1 MTSHNVD
8 DFLEKLR
15 GQLISRRQESED
27 RVARIKIAAD
37 DYLKAIEADLV
48 SDVAVKLGV
57 ETQRSS
63 SAVKAMLTLRSL
75 VESLPEARVRTEPT
89 NATETRLRAVAEVDE
104 HREDE
109 GHHDE
114 TRVPAPAPVPRRIET
129 DPEVEALFREFH
141 AMDFDNLAD
150 GTFKPWAEEF
160 ACRARGLQAR
170 GLADGAELLTRMF
183 RVLTAK
189 AFQRNTRDIFGLARN
204 HHGDWAARAER
215 ARREREQHQA
225 GPRGV
230 STRMVIPEALRAA
243 VATPA
248 APEEDDAAQ
257 WPEMPR
263 LLALSAEKPVVLL
276 GGVVKQ
282 EKLDRLKKH
291 LGGEVEWIAT
301 DNGNAQGIA
310 SLERRVREGR
320 VGAVVVLEELI
331 GHRHFSPVVD
341 AARQATVPLA
351 YGAKAGKASIV
362 RALHDIEVI
371 LDQQRPAE
379 TGT

>member
-1 MTSHNVD
+1 MTIHTVD
-8 DFLEKLR
+8 DLLEKLR
-15 GQLISRRQESED
+15 AQLTTRRQESEE

-37 DYLKAIEADLV
+37 DYLRAIEADLV

-57 ETQRSS
+57 DTQRSS
-63 SAVKAMLTLRSL
+63 TAVKAMLTLRSL
-75 VESLPEARVRTEPT
+75 VESLPEARVRTEP
-89 NATETRLRAVAEVDE
+89 AVPSETRLRAVAEIEE

-109 GHHDE
+109 AHHDE
-114 TRVPAPAPVPRRIET
+114 TRVPVPSPAPRRIET
-129 DPEVEALFREFH
+129 DPEVEALFREFQ
-141 AMDFDNLAD
+141 ALDFDNLAD
-150 GTFKPWAEEF
+150 GMFKPWAEEF

-225 GPRGV
+225 GPRAV
-230 STRMVIPEALRAA
+230 STRIVIPEALRAA
-243 VATPA
+243 VS
-248 APEEDDAAQ
+248 APEEDEAAQ

-263 LLALSAEKPVVLL
+263 LLALSAAKPVVLL

-291 LGGEVEWIAT
+291 FGSDVEWIAT

-320 VGAVVVLEELI
+320 VAAVVVLEELI

-362 RALHDIEVI
+362 RALHDIEVM
-371 LDQQRPAE
+371 LDQQHPAE

>member
-1 MTSHNVD
+1 MMTHTVD
-8 DFLEKLR
+8 DLLEKLR
-15 GQLISRRQESED
+15 AQLTTRRQDSED

-37 DYLKAIEADLV
+37 DYLRAIEADLV

-75 VESLPEARVRTEPT
+75 VESLPEARVRTEPVT
-89 NATETRLRAVAEVDE
+89 AAATEMRLRAVAEADE
-104 HREDE
+104 HRDDDA
-109 GHHDE
+109 HHDE
-114 TRVPAPAPVPRRIET
+114 TRVPVPAPPPRRIET
-129 DPEVEALFREFH
+129 DPEVEALFREFQ
-141 AMDFDNLAD
+141 ALDFDNLAD

-170 GLADGAELLTRMF
+170 GLSDGAELLTRMF

-215 ARREREQHQA
+215 AKREREQHQA

-230 STRMVIPEALRAA
+230 STRMVIPEAVRAA
-243 VATPA
+243 VA
-248 APEEDDAAQ
+248 APEEDEAAQ

-310 SLERRVREGR
+310 SLERRVRDGR

-331 GHRHFSPVVD
+331 GHRHFAPVVD
-341 AARQATVPLA
+341 AARHATVPLA

-362 RALHDIEVI
+362 RALHDIEVM
-371 LDQQRPAE
+371 LDQQHPAE

>member
-1 MTSHNVD
+1 MKISMTNTVED
-8 DFLEKLR
+8 LLEKLR
-15 GQLISRRQESED
+15 DQILARKRESEE
-27 RVARIKIAAD
+27 RVARIKAAAD

-48 SDVAVKLGV
+48 ADTAVRVGL

-63 SAVKAMLTLRSL
+63 TAVKAALTLRSL
-75 VESLPEARVRTEPT
+75 IEALPEARVRAEATASPT
-89 NATETRLRAVAEVDE
+89 AAEAAHE
-104 HREDE
+104 A
-109 GHHDE
+109 HDE
-114 TRVPAPAPVPRRIET
+114 VHDEARAPAPRRPEN
-129 DPEVEALFREFH
+129 DPEVEALYREFQ
-141 AMDFDNLAD
+141 AMDFDALSD
-150 GTFKPWAEEF
+150 GLFKPWAEEF

-170 GLADGAELLTRMF
+170 GLADGTDLLTRMF

-204 HHGDWAARAER
+204 HHGDWLARAER
-215 ARREREQHQA
+215 ARREREQVQA
-225 GPRGV
+225 GPAPRAV
-230 STRMVIPEALRAA
+230 ATRIVIPEALRAA
-243 VATPA
+243 VA
-248 APEEDDAAQ
+248 APEEDEAAN
-257 WPEMPR
+257 WPELPR
-263 LLALSAEKPVVLL
+263 LLALCAERPLVLL

-301 DNGNAQGIA
+301 DNGNPQGIA

-341 AARQATVPLA
+341 AARQAVMPIA

-362 RALHDIEVI
+362 RALQDIEAM
-371 LDQQRPAE
+371 LGREPAA

>member
-1 MTSHNVD
+1 MTTNLD
-8 DFLEKLR
+8 ELLEKLR
-15 GQLISRRQESED
+15 TQITARRQESED

-37 DYLKAIEADLV
+37 EYLKAVEADLV
-48 SDVAVKLGV
+48 SEVAVKLGM
-57 ETQRSS
+57 ESQRTST
-63 SAVKAMLTLRSL
+63 AVKAMLTLRSA
-75 VESLPEARVRTEPT
+75 VEALPEAHVRSDGV
-89 NATETRLRAVAEVDE
+89 TETRLRAVSEAETAHE
-104 HREDE
+104 PEE
-109 GHHDE
+109 AHDE
-114 TRVPAPAPVPRRIET
+114 ARASAPVPVPVPRRVET

-141 AMDFDNLAD
+141 AMDFDGLAD
-150 GTFKPWAEEF
+150 GLFKPWAEEF

-170 GLADGAELLTRMF
+170 GLADGSELLTRMF

-204 HHGDWAARAER
+204 HHGDWAARVER

-225 GPRGV
+225 GPRGGV
-230 STRMVIPEALRAA
+230 STRIVIPEAVRAA
-243 VATPA
+243 VQ
-248 APEEDDAAQ
+248 APEEDEAAQ

-263 LLALSAEKPVVLL
+263 LLALNVEKPVVLL

-301 DNGNAQGIA
+301 DNGNPQGIA

-331 GHRHFSPVVD
+331 GHRHFAPVAE
-341 AARQATVPLA
+341 AARHASVPLS
-351 YGAKAGKASIV
+351 YGAKAGKAAIV
-362 RALHDIEVI
+362 RALQDVEAM
-371 LDQQRPAE
+371 LGQGQAD

>member
-1 MTSHNVD
+1 MTNTVED
-8 DFLEKLR
+8 LLAKLR
-15 GQLISRRQESED
+15 EQITTRKQESED
-27 RVARIKIAAD
+27 RVVRIKAAAD
-37 DYLKAIEADLV
+37 DYLKAVEADLV
-48 SDVAVKLGV
+48 TEVAVRAGL
-57 ETQRSS
+57 EAQRSS
-63 SAVKAMLTLRSL
+63 TAVRAALTLRSL
-75 VESLPEARVRTEPT
+75 IESLPEARVRVE
-89 NATETRLRAVAEVDE
+89 
-104 HREDE
+104 
-109 GHHDE
+109 
-114 TRVPAPAPVPRRIET
+114 APAPEAPAPEAHDEAHDEAKAPAAARRVET

-141 AMDFDNLAD
+141 AMEFDGLSD
-150 GTFKPWAEEF
+150 GLFKPWAEEF

-170 GLADGAELLTRMF
+170 GLADGADLLTRMF

-215 ARREREQHQA
+215 ARREREQAQA
-225 GPRGV
+225 GPGPRSV

-243 VATPA
+243 VASPD
-248 APEEDDAAQ
+248 EDDAGD
-257 WPEMPR
+257 WPELPK
-263 LLALSAEKPVVLL
+263 LLSLCAERPLVLL

-291 LGGEVEWIAT
+291 LGGDVEWIAT
-301 DNGNAQGIA
+301 DNGNPQGIA

-331 GHRHFSPVVD
+331 GHRHFSPVID
-341 AARQATVPLA
+341 AARQAVMPLA

-362 RALHDIEVI
+362 RALQDIEAT
-371 LDQQRPAE
+371 LAHRPEA